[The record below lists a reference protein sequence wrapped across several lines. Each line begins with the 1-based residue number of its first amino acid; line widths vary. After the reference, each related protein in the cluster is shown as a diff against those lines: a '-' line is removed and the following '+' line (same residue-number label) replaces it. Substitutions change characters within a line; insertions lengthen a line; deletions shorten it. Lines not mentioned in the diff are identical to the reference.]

1 MASNMLTRRPV
12 WTTLPLTNRLRA
24 FMDDPFFRA
33 LDEPL
38 TEGNLPETLGWLPA
52 VDVAETP
59 DDYQFKVELP
69 GMKRED
75 VKITFEKDVLTIKGE
90 KVREEKGKEGDTRFH
105 LYERTYGEFLRTFT
119 FPAAIVPE
127 KIEAVMADG
136 VLTVKVP
143 KAPEAKAAAR
153 KIEIKP
159 K

>member
-1 MASNMLTRRPV
+1 MAPNKLMRRPA
-12 WTTLPLTNRLRA
+12 WAALPLSNRLRA

-33 LDEPL
+33 IEEPL
-38 TEGNLPETLGWLPA
+38 TEELPEALGWIPA

-59 DDYQFKVELP
+59 DDYVFKVELP
-69 GMKRED
+69 GMKKEN
-75 VKITFEKDVLTIKGE
+75 ITISWEKDILTIRGE
-90 KVREEKGKEGDTRFH
+90 KVREEKGTEGDLKFH

-119 FPAAIVPE
+119 FPAAVVPD
-127 KIEAVMADG
+127 KISAEMTDG

-143 KAPEAKAAAR
+143 KAPEAKAASR

>member
-1 MASNMLTRRPV
+1 MVTTKLTRRPV
-12 WTTLPLTNRLRA
+12 WTTLPFSNRLRA

-38 TEGNLPETLGWLPA
+38 TEEGLPQALGWLPA
-52 VDVAETP
+52 VDVSETP
-59 DDYQFKVELP
+59 DDYLFKVELP

-75 VKITFEKDVLTIKGE
+75 ITITFEKEVLTIKGE
-90 KVREEKGKEGDTRFH
+90 KVREEKGTEGDTKYH

-143 KAPEAKAAAR
+143 KAPEAKAATR